1 MTLVAHDEAGN
12 EGRSEPREVTLPQ
25 RIFVKP
31 LARALI
37 EQRRILALD
46 AERKPIVLTALD
58 ALTIAPERFTPET
71 GIYLGLRAIYHNL
84 DHAKS
89 DDDLRDV
96 VARMWDMALQ
106 IEDGNV
112 SQAEQALAPGAGCA
126 CVRRSSAAPATKKSK
141 S

>member
-1 MTLVAHDEAGN
+1 MTLTARDEAGN
-12 EGRSEPREVTLPQ
+12 EGRSQPQELTLPQ

-46 AERKPIVLTALD
+46 AETRPLVLTALD

-71 GIYLGLRAIYHNL
+71 GTYLGLRSIYFDLAN
-84 DHAKS
+84 AKN
-89 DDDLRDV
+89 DDALREV
-96 VARMWDMALQ
+96 VARLWDMAVQL
-106 IEDGNV
+106 EDGNV
-112 SQAEQALAPGAGCA
+112 SQAEQALRAGAGGA
-126 CVRRSSAAPATKKSK
+126 PARRSNAARAMKKSR